1 MDTKLSKLI
10 EGMIEEVSQLDA
22 KSENRVDEI
31 WDRNYDAI
39 VDLVVEVSCSERET
53 CYEKEVHDMVAD
65 LRTMFYNG
73 AEGHSFT
80 CEGCGH
86 TFYGK
91 PFNSQGRECCK
102 RCKDSIEEH

>member
-1 MDTKLSKLI
+1 MDGKLKKLI
-10 EGMIEEVSQLDA
+10 EGMIEEVALLDA
-22 KSENRVDEI
+22 RSENRVDEI
-31 WDRNYDAI
+31 WDRNYDRI
-39 VDLVVEVSCSERET
+39 VDLVVEESCQERET

-73 AEGHSFT
+73 VEGYSFT

-91 PFNSQGRECCK
+91 PFNSHGGEYCK
-102 RCKDSIEEH
+102 RCRDSVED